1 MQHYLKLTQES
12 LYLGIRLLDRV
23 LDRRDVEHDKLQLV
37 GITALYVAS
46 KMEEYYPAD
55 LKKLVHLTENSYTI
69 KEVYNMELVLLG
81 VVHFDI
87 YVPTPSDFL
96 PRLGR
101 AALRPHGQFLQTCN
115 YLVDSHLPYPS
126 HPTIAPS
133 LLASGAVLAAAA
145 LYHAQA
151 NPSHAAEVA
160 KLWSAT
166 LAHYSGYSLAQV
178 TCPCSLQPLPPPTGA
193 AAALQPCAAALLAA
207 LHQAK
212 HAGART
218 KYCSRSQHC
227 RLAEAGHLARA
238 IVSAARDICAS

>member
-1 MQHYLKLTQES
+1 
-12 LYLGIRLLDRV
+12 
-23 LDRRDVEHDKLQLV
+23 
-37 GITALYVAS
+37 
-46 KMEEYYPAD
+46 
-55 LKKLVHLTENSYTI
+55 
-69 KEVYNMELVLLG
+69 
-81 VVHFDI
+81 
-87 YVPTPSDFL
+87 VPTPSDFL

-145 LYHAQA
+145 LYYAQA

-160 KLWSAT
+160 DLWSAT

-178 TCPCSLQPLPPPTGA
+178 R
-193 AAALQPCAAALLAA
+193 PCAAALLAA

-218 KYCSRSQHC
+218 KYCSRSQHS

-238 IVSAARDICAS
+238 VVYAARDICADLMSR